1 MKHLK
6 APKDDL
12 FERCRSDLIKPNEQI
27 WSNFDPLFLGVWN
40 FKTKV
45 TLYFLPQYQSSVD
58 FFTTLDVFE

>member
-1 MKHLK
+1 MTYLK
-6 APKDDL
+6 DVDL
-12 FERCRSDLIKPNEQI
+12 I
-27 WSNFDPLFLGVWN
+27 WSNLMNKYDLILTPYITILGVWN